1 MCSKAF
7 IYSIILLFTMPGFSL
22 AARIDSIV
30 IEDGNTYTKNLRL
43 AVSIIAEADEIC
55 FSCNS
60 ENWTN
65 WQAYSQNTNFL
76 LTNSYGCST
85 VDGNKTIY
93 VKARDS
99 SGESLAMASIILD
112 RKAPIAPSNIAVALL
127 DKKVKVSWAAASD
140 SSGISHYVLT
150 IQEYGLQKK
159 EFTVT
164 VPSDET
170 NYEHN
175 ALERR
180 KYCYLV
186 TAYDLAGNSSTST
199 KEQCVVTSTKGPEF
213 TLSVFD
219 ANMSQRDFNGVS
231 YFSAERINIIVEL
244 LDINVIVKDIF
255 GSITQGNETEEL
267 SFIKNANGFLSDY
280 NLKSIDGEAK
290 ITVTLIDNLDL
301 NSTQTLSLY
310 VDSTPPDI
318 NIVSLTQTGK
328 NELTAKVQHSEDVF
342 KIVVSFGSQEQ
353 IFDKGFSDSSKE
365 STLKI
370 DLNNINSEKITLN
383 FVALDFVMN
392 KAEAKAEKILL
403 LNAEAK
409 ANDLEKLAEQISE
422 KISNNKDVALFEQKG
437 IAEELSG
444 LKSKITDLKEKMSS
458 GDYETSRGV
467 LTELKNNLEQLSS
480 KIADV
485 SLAQSYLID
494 YHEEKLVFYDELKG
508 YFKEFPTN
516 TEKLWKNL
524 AIKRAINL
532 IEISSSSGKN
542 YAIVVSLSI
551 KNVSA
556 ETLSNFYMVDFVPEK
571 IARDLNEVKSNYPSQ
586 FGKNPQTI
594 LFEITALEPNESI
607 ELKYRGKLLLPDEFN
622 GLKIENSDF
631 HVPVPLEDLRTE
643 ITFVKKSKSFDIFP
657 LLFLILASFF
667 AFILIRRL
675 KK

>member
-1 MCSKAF
+1 MRSKAF
-7 IYSIILLFTMPGFSL
+7 IYSIIMLFSMHGFSL
-22 AARIDSIV
+22 AASIASIV

-43 AVSIIAEADEIC
+43 NISITAEADEIC
-55 FSCNS
+55 LSCDS

-65 WQAYSQNTNFL
+65 WQTYSQNTNFL

-112 RKAPIAPSNIAVALL
+112 RKAPVTPSNIAVALL

-159 EFTVT
+159 EFAVT

-180 KYCYLV
+180 KYCYVV
-186 TAYDLAGNSSTST
+186 TAYDLAGNSSTSA
-199 KEQCVVTSTKGPEF
+199 KEQCIVTSTKGPEF

-219 ANMSQRDFNGVS
+219 SNMSQKDFNGVG

-244 LDINVIVKDIF
+244 LDVNTPIKTIS

-267 SFIKNANGFLSDY
+267 SFIKDVNDFISDY

-290 ITVTLIDNLDL
+290 ITVTLIDNFDL
-301 NSTQTLSLY
+301 NSTQTLSFY

-353 IFDKGFSDSSKE
+353 IFDKGFSNSSKE

-392 KAEAKAEKILL
+392 KAEAKAEKIML
-403 LNAEAK
+403 LNAESK

-422 KISNNKDVALFEQKG
+422 KISKNEDFALFEQKG
-437 IAEELSG
+437 IVEELSD
-444 LKSKITDLKEKMSS
+444 LKSKITDLKEKMGS
-458 GDYETSRGV
+458 GDYETSRGM

-494 YHEEKLVFYDELKG
+494 YNEEKLMFYDELKG
-508 YFKEFPTN
+508 YFKEAPTN

-571 IARDLNEVKSNYPSQ
+571 IVIDLNEIKSNYPFQ
-586 FGKNPQTI
+586 FGKSPQTI
-594 LFEITALEPNESI
+594 FFEIAALKPTESI
-607 ELKYRGKLLLPDEFN
+607 EIKYRGTIIPGDSFN
-622 GLKIENSDF
+622 GLKIEKPDF

-667 AFILIRRL
+667 VFILIRRL